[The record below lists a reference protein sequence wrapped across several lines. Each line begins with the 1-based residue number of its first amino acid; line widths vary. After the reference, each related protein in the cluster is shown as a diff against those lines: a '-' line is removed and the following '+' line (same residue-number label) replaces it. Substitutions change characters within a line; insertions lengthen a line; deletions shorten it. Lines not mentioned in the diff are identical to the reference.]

1 MLYGS
6 DMWSLKRE
14 NELALH
20 RTEMK
25 MIRWTRDV
33 KLRDKLP
40 CVELRQWSGIEDIM
54 KVVQRNRLRW
64 YGCFKKGR

>member
-1 MLYGS
+1 
-6 DMWSLKRE
+6 
-14 NELALH
+14 
-20 RTEMK
+20 MK

-64 YGCFKKGR
+64 YGCFKKG